1 MIEITV
7 ENEYCGR
14 RVDAVEVTVDGAD
27 RANVILYCH
36 GGVYVIGSTAKR
48 SPRPSAQVRARST
61 IAP

>member
-1 MIEITV
+1 M
-7 ENEYCGR
+7 
-14 RVDAVEVTVDGAD
+14 DGAD